1 MVKYTLRRKKQAQ
14 DPSRR
19 LLTPEE
25 VRSLFIELGRSGL
38 TLKLVGQR
46 LAKGHHSV
54 SSWLQ
59 RESTIP
65 VEMIPRLKKAV
76 QA

>member
-1 MVKYTLRRKKQAQ
+1 MQYTLRRRKQAQ

-25 VRSLFIELGRSGL
+25 VRGLFIELGRSGL
-38 TLKLVGQR
+38 TLKVVGQR
-46 LAKGHHSV
+46 LDRGHHAV

-59 RESTIP
+59 RESTIA
-65 VEMIPRLKKAV
+65 VEMIPRLKQAV
-76 QA
+76 RP